1 VPLNVGVIIK
11 LEPDFSEGNVSYNP
25 DGTLNRA
32 ETKNTLG
39 PHSAVAAQ
47 AAFFA
52 KVMYDAKISIG
63 TMGPPIADLALKQAQ
78 EMQARMAKI
87 QEELAGKTVGG
98 SSGGG
103 MVQVTVNG
111 QFNLTAVKIEAA
123 AINADEKD
131 MLEDLIL
138 AAVNDGMR
146 KARELASAEM
156 AKLTGGLKIPGL
168 MP

>member
-1 VPLNVGVIIK
+1 M
-11 LEPDFSEGNVSYNP
+11 
-25 DGTLNRA
+25 A
-32 ETKNTLG
+32 
-39 PHSAVAAQ
+39 
-47 AAFFA
+47 
-52 KVMYDAKISIG
+52 SIG
-63 TMGPPIADLALKQAQ
+63 AMGDLLKQAQ

-87 QEELAGKTVGG
+87 QEALASKTVQG
-98 SSGGG
+98 SAGGG

-111 QFNLTAVKIEAA
+111 QFNITQVQIEPSV
-123 AINADEKD
+123 INAAEKD

-156 AKLTGGLKIPGL
+156 SKLTGGMKIPGL

>member
-1 VPLNVGVIIK
+1 M
-11 LEPDFSEGNVSYNP
+11 
-25 DGTLNRA
+25 A
-32 ETKNTLG
+32 
-39 PHSAVAAQ
+39 
-47 AAFFA
+47 
-52 KVMYDAKISIG
+52 SIG
-63 TMGPPIADLALKQAQ
+63 GMGNLLKQAQ
-78 EMQARMAKI
+78 EMQSRMAKI
-87 QEELAGKTVGG
+87 QEELANKTVEG

-123 AINADEKD
+123 VVNTDEKD

-146 KARELASAEM
+146 KAREMASAEM

>member
-1 VPLNVGVIIK
+1 M
-11 LEPDFSEGNVSYNP
+11 
-25 DGTLNRA
+25 A
-32 ETKNTLG
+32 
-39 PHSAVAAQ
+39 
-47 AAFFA
+47 
-52 KVMYDAKISIG
+52 SIG
-63 TMGPPIADLALKQAQ
+63 GMGNLLKQAQ
-78 EMQARMAKI
+78 EMQSRMAKI
-87 QEELAGKTVGG
+87 QEELANKTVEG

-123 AINADEKD
+123 VVNADEKD

-146 KARELASAEM
+146 KAREMASAEM